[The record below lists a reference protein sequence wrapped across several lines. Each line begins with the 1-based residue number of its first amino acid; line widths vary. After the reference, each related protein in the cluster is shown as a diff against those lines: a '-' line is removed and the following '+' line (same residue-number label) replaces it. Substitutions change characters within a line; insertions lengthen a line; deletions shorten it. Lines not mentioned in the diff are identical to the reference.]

1 MVKPATTDAGRVTLT
16 VTDERDEASLL
27 HGLDEC
33 GSRYRLSSPA
43 DDVVAVANELL
54 RREWKS
60 RWPRRPRW
68 LSRRLYGDGPT
79 QL

>member
-1 MVKPATTDAGRVTLT
+1 MVTLT
-16 VTDERDEASLL
+16 VTEERDEASLL
-27 HGLDEC
+27 HWLEESGV
-33 GSRYRLSSPA
+33 RYGLSSPA
-43 DDVVAVANELL
+43 DDVLAMANELL
-54 RREWKS
+54 RREWQD